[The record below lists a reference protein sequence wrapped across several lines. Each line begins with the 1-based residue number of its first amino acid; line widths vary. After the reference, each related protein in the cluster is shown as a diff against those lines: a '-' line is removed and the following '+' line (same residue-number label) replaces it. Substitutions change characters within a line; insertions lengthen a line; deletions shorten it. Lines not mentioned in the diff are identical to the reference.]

1 MTSTSATTTTN
12 TNTTSKLAKMKVPDF
27 VVIHT
32 KVNENTWKINVQ
44 STTSIF
50 SWEQY
55 IVRKIVNF
63 TNETIIRWDI
73 FDKDGNIDNLHEGSN
88 YIPFTI
94 GKINTQCDNIECAIK
109 WHYRNN
115 VVIIENK

>member
-1 MTSTSATTTTN
+1 M
-12 TNTTSKLAKMKVPDF
+12 KLKSKVPDY

-32 KVNENTWKINVQ
+32 KVADNIWKLNIQ
-44 STTSIF
+44 STLSIF

-55 IVRKIVNF
+55 IVRKVVNF
-63 TNETIIRWDI
+63 TNETVIRWDI
-73 FDKDGNIDNLHEGSN
+73 FDKDGNIDNPQPDSN

-94 GKINTQCDNIECAIK
+94 GKINNICDTIDCAIK

-115 VVIIENK
+115 VVIIENNKCLSENK